1 MRKYL
6 IGLLLFIYAGTLAAE
21 NQDSSFISARQAFQA
36 GNAKLLAKYGEDI
49 QAHPLASY
57 IDFYQLRLKLRTADI
72 ATIKAFLSRYE
83 NQLIANRLRE
93 EWLKILGRNQQWDL
107 YAAEYPLLV
116 SDNIELQCYSIQQ
129 RLADNDHTALADAH
143 PIWFNAYS
151 MPDSCTP
158 VFIALISQNKITV
171 EDIWT
176 RIRLSLE
183 AGQTGV
189 ARYINQHLPSNE
201 ALNIGN
207 LNAAAQNP
215 LRYIEAQKSRIKSHA
230 DREIILFALLR
241 LLRNDTNQAFAQWS
255 KVEQHLTESDQSYFL
270 GRLGHRAALRHDPR
284 ALDWFIQAENTET
297 PYPLTKDLRAWQTRS
312 ALRVQNWDMVLA
324 SIAKMPPTEQQD
336 TTWRYWKARA
346 LKEQGDLLSAN
357 KMLIALSTKLDF
369 YGQLAKEEL
378 GNTVDIPNNQT
389 HPISEADIQAMQQQ
403 PGIQRTL
410 AFYRM
415 NIRIDGFREW
425 VWALRDFS
433 DSQLLAAAE
442 VARRHGLYDRA
453 INAANRT
460 VLQHDFH
467 LRFLAPYRD
476 ELQDVLQQQALDE
489 AWVFGLIRQES
500 RFVSDIKSHAGAT
513 GLMQLMPDTAKWVAS
528 QLGIQNF
535 RQSLVSDVNTNLQ
548 LGAYY
553 LKHVLDTLDN
563 QPLLASAAYNAGP
576 GRARRWR
583 DDTVALEGAIY
594 AETIPFNETRDYVKK
609 VLKNTMYYAKVLEHD
624 HNAPTLKQRLGVVN
638 SK

>member
-1 MRKYL
+1 
-6 IGLLLFIYAGTLAAE
+6 
-21 NQDSSFISARQAFQA
+21 
-36 GNAKLLAKYGEDI
+36 
-49 QAHPLASY
+49 
-57 IDFYQLRLKLRTADI
+57 
-72 ATIKAFLSRYE
+72 
-83 NQLIANRLRE
+83 
-93 EWLKILGRNQQWDL
+93 
-107 YAAEYPLLV
+107 
-116 SDNIELQCYSIQQ
+116 
-129 RLADNDHTALADAH
+129 
-143 PIWFNAYS
+143 

-189 ARYINQHLPSNE
+189 ARYINQHLPNNE

-215 LRYIEAQKSRIKSHA
+215 LRYIEAQKSKIKSHA

>member
-6 IGLLLFIYAGTLAAE
+6 FGLLLLIYAGTLTAS
-21 NQDSSFISARQAFQA
+21 QDSSFIAARKAFQA
-36 GNAKLLAKYGEDI
+36 GNAHLLASHAKNL
-49 QAHPLASY
+49 QSHLFAPY
-57 IDFYQLRLKLRTADI
+57 IEFYQLRLKLRIADFI
-72 ATIKAFLSRYE
+72 TIKAFLSRYE

-93 EWLKILGRNQQWDL
+93 EWLKILGEDQQWDVF
-107 YAAEYPLLV
+107 ATEYPLLV
-116 SDNIELQCYSIQQ
+116 NGNIELQCYSMQQ
-129 RLADNDHTALADAH
+129 RLAANDHTALTDAH

-158 VFIALISQNKITV
+158 VFDALISHNKISV

-176 RIRLSLE
+176 RIRLALE
-183 AGQTGV
+183 AGQTSV
-189 ARYINQHLPSNE
+189 ARYINRHLLSNE
-201 ALNIGN
+201 ALNISH
-207 LNAAAQNP
+207 LNPAAQNP
-215 LRYIEAQKSRIKSHA
+215 LAYLKRQKNTTKSRA
-230 DREIILFALLR
+230 EREIILFALLR
-241 LLRNDTNQAFAQWS
+241 LLRNDTDQAYAHWS
-255 KVEQHLTESDQSYFL
+255 KVKDSLSESDQSYFL

-284 ALDWFIQAENTET
+284 ALDWFIQANNTKT
-297 PYPLTKDLRAWQTRS
+297 PYPLTETLRAWQTRS
-312 ALRVQNWDMVLA
+312 ALRAQNWDMVLK
-324 SIAKMPPTEQQD
+324 SIANMPHTEQRD

-346 LKEQGDLLSAN
+346 LKEKGDLLGAN
-357 KMLIALSTKLDF
+357 NILIPLSTKLDF

-378 GNTVDIPNNQT
+378 GDTISLPNQVNQ
-389 HPISEADIQAMQQQ
+389 ISEAAVQAMQQQ

-410 AFYRM
+410 AFYRL

-425 VWALRDFS
+425 VWALRDFN
-433 DSQLLAAAE
+433 DLQLLTAAE
-442 VARRHGLYDRA
+442 VARRHGLFDRA

-460 VLQHDFH
+460 VLHHDFN

-476 ELQDVLQQQALDE
+476 ELQDVLQQQELDE

-500 RFVSDIKSHAGAT
+500 RFVTDIRSSAGAT

-528 QLGIQNF
+528 QLGLRNF
-535 RQSLVSDVNTNLQ
+535 QQRLVSDVNTNLR
-548 LGAYY
+548 LGTYY

-583 DDTVALEGAIY
+583 DDTNPLEGAIY

-609 VLKNTMYYAKVLEHD
+609 VLKNAMYYAKVLEHD

>member
-6 IGLLLFIYAGTLAAE
+6 FGLLLFIYAGTLAAVD
-21 NQDSSFISARQAFQA
+21 QDSSFISARQAFQA
-36 GNAKLLAKYGEDI
+36 GNANLLATKAEDL

-72 ATIKAFLSRYE
+72 ATIKAFLSRHE
-83 NQLIANRLRE
+83 NQLIADRLRG
-93 EWLKILGRNQQWDL
+93 EWLKIIGKNQQWDL
-107 YAAEYPLLV
+107 YATEYPLLV
-116 SDNIELQCYSIQQ
+116 NDTTELQCYSIQQ
-129 RLADNDHTALADAH
+129 RLADNDNTALTDAH

-158 VFIALISQNKITV
+158 VFNALISQNKITV
-171 EDIWT
+171 EDIWV

-189 ARYINQHLPSNE
+189 ARYINHHLPTNE
-201 ALNIGN
+201 ALNIDN

-215 LRYIEAQKSRIKSHA
+215 LRYIEAQKSKIKSHA

-241 LLRNDTNQAFAQWS
+241 LLRNDTNQAYAQWS
-255 KVEQHLTESDQSYFL
+255 KVKQHLTESDQSYFL

-284 ALDWFIQAENTET
+284 ALDWFIQAGNTKT
-297 PYPLTKDLRAWQTRS
+297 PYPLTETLRAWQARS
-312 ALRVQNWDMVLA
+312 ALRAQNWDMVLT
-324 SIAKMPPTEQQD
+324 SIANMPRAEQQD

-346 LKEQGDLLSAN
+346 LKEQGDLLRAN
-357 KMLIALSTKLDF
+357 KIFTALSTKLDF

-378 GNTVDIPNNQT
+378 GDTVSIPNNQT
-389 HPISEADIQAMQQQ
+389 HPVSEADVQAMQQQ

-460 VLQHDFH
+460 VLQHDFN

-583 DDTVALEGAIY
+583 DDNIALEGAIY

-609 VLKNTMYYAKVLEHD
+609 VLKNAMYYAKVLEHD

>member
-6 IGLLLFIYAGTLAAE
+6 LGILLFIYAGPLIADQDRSFVAA
-21 NQDSSFISARQAFQA
+21 RKAFSA
-36 GNAKLLAKYGEDI
+36 GNASLLASHAKNLHSHI
-49 QAHPLASY
+49 FAPY
-57 IDFYQLRLKLRTADI
+57 IEFYQLRLKLRAAEP
-72 ATIKAFLSRYE
+72 ATVKTFLARYE
-83 NQLIANRLRE
+83 NELIADRLRE
-93 EWLKILGRNQQWDL
+93 EWLTILGENQQWDL
-107 YAAEYPLLV
+107 FASEYPRLV
-116 SDNIELQCYSIQQ
+116 NDNIELQCYAIQQ
-129 RLADNDHTALADAH
+129 RLAAGDNTALTDAH

-158 VFIALISQNKITV
+158 VFNALISQNKVTV
-171 EDIWT
+171 EDVWS

-189 ARYINQHLPSNE
+189 ARYINRHLPSNA
-201 ALNIGN
+201 ALSINN

-215 LRYIEAQKSRIKSHA
+215 LAYLKRQKNTTKSRA
-230 DREIILFALLR
+230 EREVILFALLR
-241 LLRNDTNQAFAQWS
+241 LLRNDTNQAYAHWS
-255 KVEQHLTESDQSYFL
+255 KIKDSLSESDQSYFL
-270 GRLGHRAALRHDPR
+270 SRLGHRAALRHDPR
-284 ALDWFIQAENTET
+284 ALEWFIQAKNTKT
-297 PYPLTKDLRAWQTRS
+297 PYPLNEELRAWQTRS
-312 ALRVQNWDMVLA
+312 ALRVKNWDMVLE
-324 SIAKMPPTEQQD
+324 SIKSMPSTEQQD

-346 LKEQGDLLSAN
+346 LKEKGDLLAAN
-357 KMLIALSTKLDF
+357 IILIPLSTKLDF

-378 GNTVDIPNNQT
+378 GDILSLPEPINL
-389 HPISEADIQAMQQQ
+389 ISEADIQAMQQR

-410 AFYRM
+410 AFYRL

-425 VWALRDFS
+425 VWALRDFN
-433 DSQLLAAAE
+433 DMELLAASE

-460 VLQHDFH
+460 VLHHNFN

-476 ELQDVLQQQALDE
+476 QLQDALQEQELDE

-500 RFVSDIKSHAGAT
+500 RFVTDIRSGAGAT
-513 GLMQLMPDTAKWVAS
+513 GLMQLMPATAKWVAS
-528 QLGIQNF
+528 QLGLRNFKQN
-535 RQSLVSDVNTNLQ
+535 LVSDVNTNLR
-548 LGAYY
+548 LGTYY
-553 LKHVLDTLDN
+553 LKHVLDDLDN

-583 DDTVALEGAIY
+583 DDTKQLEGAIY

-609 VLKNTMYYAKVLEHD
+609 VLKNSMYYAKVLQHD
-624 HNAPTLKQRLGVVN
+624 HNRPTLKQRLGVVN